1 MAIEK
6 LIKTNEEWK
15 KILTPEQYHIL
26 REGGTEMS
34 GTCAF
39 GLKIEGVFHCVA
51 CDNPLFISKTKF
63 ESGTGWP
70 SFYEPYSPESLILK
84 EDNTLG
90 MKRTEVK
97 CARCEGHLGHVF
109 NDGPPPT
116 YKRFCINGTILK
128 FVKGEKK
135 PENKK

>member
-6 LIKTNEEWK
+6 LIKSNEEWK
-15 KILTPEQYHIL
+15 KILTPVQYHIL
-26 REGGTEMS
+26 REGGTETA

-39 GLKIEGVFHCVA
+39 TIKAEGVFHCIA
-51 CDNPLFISKTKF
+51 CDNPLFVSKTKF

-70 SFYEPYSPESLILK
+70 SFYEPYSPDSVIFK
-84 EDNTLG
+84 EDNRG
-90 MKRTEVK
+90 FMKSTEVI

-116 YKRFCINGTILK
+116 HQRFCVNGLVLK
-128 FVKGEKK
+128 FVKGEKRS
-135 PENKK
+135 NT